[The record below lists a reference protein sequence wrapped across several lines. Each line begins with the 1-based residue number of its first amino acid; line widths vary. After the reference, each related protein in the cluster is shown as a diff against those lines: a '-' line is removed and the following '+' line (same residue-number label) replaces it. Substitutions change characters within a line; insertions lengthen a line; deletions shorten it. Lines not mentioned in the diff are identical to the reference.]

1 MVDRTS
7 NYFERRVTSNRMHG
21 LFSLSSVT
29 IYRKRRSDISALVC
43 QVFFITPVGLQL
55 EIPIFKM

>member
-29 IYRKRRSDISALVC
+29 IYRKRRSDISTLVC
-43 QVFFITPVGLQL
+43 QVSFITPVGLQL